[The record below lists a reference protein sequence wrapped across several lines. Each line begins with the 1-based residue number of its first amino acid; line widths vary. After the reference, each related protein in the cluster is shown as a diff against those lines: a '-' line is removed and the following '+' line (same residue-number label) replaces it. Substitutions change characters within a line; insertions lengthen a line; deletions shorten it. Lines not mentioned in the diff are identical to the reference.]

1 MADWLIWGINCV
13 TNVRYFRQINSM
25 NFCLFNFDMKLV
37 IRVSSF
43 DQTAF
48 MAPFYFF

>member
-13 TNVRYFRQINSM
+13 TNVRYFGQINSM

-37 IRVSSF
+37 IRVCSF
-43 DQTAF
+43 NQPAF
-48 MAPFYFF
+48 TVLLYFF